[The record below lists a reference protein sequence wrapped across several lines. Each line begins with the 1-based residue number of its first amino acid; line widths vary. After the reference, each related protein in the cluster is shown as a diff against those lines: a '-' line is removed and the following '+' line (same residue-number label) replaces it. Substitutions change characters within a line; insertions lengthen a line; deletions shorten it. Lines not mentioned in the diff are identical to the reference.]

1 MPLEAFTTILN
12 ANKVNVGK
20 AEVELLQTEL
30 DPQKTGNICY
40 GEFLNAMFLTQ
51 LYIKEAKLYYKM
63 RESDFEG
70 KGGVTIGMLNEIRM
84 SDENFKFPQ
93 NALSS
98 VFKQMLGQDIGHIDP
113 ECIIDTEQFIKS
125 LRGEFV
131 DMAAKTLSR

>member
-1 MPLEAFTTILN
+1 MPIEAFANILC

-20 AEVELLQTEL
+20 AEIEMLQTEL
-30 DPQKTGNICY
+30 DPQKTGLISY

-63 RESDFEG
+63 RDKDFEG
-70 KGGVTIGMLNEIRM
+70 KGGVTIGLLNEILM
-84 SDENFKFPQ
+84 SDENFQFPQ

-113 ECIIDTEQFIKS
+113 DCIIDTEQFIKS
-125 LRGEFV
+125 LRGEFT
-131 DMAAKTLSR
+131 DMANRTLSR